1 MDDDVQQAKQA
12 AGKRAADL
20 VEDGQVVGLGSGSTA
35 RRMVQALG
43 RRVDAEDLDVVGVP
57 TSEATAKAARE
68 VGIPL
73 TTLEDEPVI
82 DLTLDGADEVD
93 PDLQLIK
100 GLGGALVREKI
111 VAAAS
116 RRLVVLVDPRKL
128 VDRLGERSR
137 LPVEVV
143 RFGHASTA
151 RRLAAIAPARL
162 RRQDG
167 EPFVTDNGNVIYDL
181 DVGDGIPD
189 PRKLAA
195 ELAAMP
201 GVVDHGLFLDM
212 AEAVV
217 VGRSDGSAEM
227 RRR

>member
-35 RRMVQALG
+35 KRMVEALG
-43 RRVDAEDLDVVGVP
+43 RRVDAESLDVVGVP
-57 TSEATAKAARE
+57 TSEATAEAARE
-68 VGIPL
+68 AGIPL
-73 TTLEDEPVI
+73 TTLENEPVI

-128 VDRLGERSR
+128 VDRLGERSP

-151 RRLAAIAPARL
+151 RRLEDIAPVAL
-162 RRQDG
+162 RREAG

-212 AEAVV
+212 AEGVV
-217 VGRSDGSAEM
+217 VGRPDGSAEV